1 MTIDLA
7 IVQKY
12 KWKSNLACNIMSMR
26 KFINSINR
34 KEDRYII
41 K

>member
-7 IVQKY
+7 IAQKY

-26 KFINSINR
+26 KIHKF
-34 KEDRYII
+34 Y
-41 K
+41 